1 MLHDIRETRVYRDA
15 FQEGFDMGFDQGLE
29 IGRRLVLGY
38 KISKL
43 AQYDFPP
50 ERIAKILDVD
60 VEIVRQK
67 LAKTH
72 G

>member
-43 AQYDFPP
+43 A
-50 ERIAKILDVD
+50 
-60 VEIVRQK
+60 
-67 LAKTH
+67 
-72 G
+72 